1 MVDSSSAD
9 GLTLLPT
16 WRYGAITIA
25 INWLPGV
32 VAAIHII
39 AMYRHHFKASKII
52 RSAGMPLFNP
62 FLHFCRNKF
71 SVTC

>member
-9 GLTLLPT
+9 GLTLSST
-16 WRYGAITIA
+16 WKYGAITIA

-39 AMYRHHFKASKII
+39 AMYRHHFKASKTMQ
-52 RSAGMPLFNP
+52 SAGMPVYLS
-62 FLHFCRNKF
+62 F
-71 SVTC
+71 SP